1 MREKSEIAYRNRNH
15 TGWWIFTEVEY
26 WVSDRQRRLKPS
38 SRCPVYENTRL
49 LRAKSREEAYRKA
62 TELGGAGRPSRTNAG
77 EWRFAG
83 ISMLLPVYDKI
94 EDGAEILWDDRR
106 RIPLSRIKKMVK
118 GKNQLSVFDDTEK
131 A

>member
-1 MREKSEIAYRNRNH
+1 
-15 TGWWIFTEVEY
+15 VEY
-26 WVSDRQRRLKPS
+26 WVSDRQKQLRPT

-62 TELGGAGRPSRTNAG
+62 ISFARAGMPSRTNGG
-77 EWRFAG
+77 EWRSAG
-83 ISMLLPVYDKI
+83 LSMLLPVYEKI

-106 RIPLSRIKKMVK
+106 RMQLTKIKQLVK
-118 GKNQLSVFDDTEK
+118 ARHQFSVFDDKEN